1 LFSQIVFVQWDVQNI
16 GPGATTGSVGWQDRL
31 RVGSSTVFRSKQLRL
46 VGAVAGSP
54 NSGYSITAPI
64 RVPDG
69 LQGNQTVFVDVDVY
83 DNIFEGR
90 TDTNNQINGT
100 LNVIL
105 SPPPDFAILSV
116 LIPASSQPGITFTVT
131 YVAKATPCFVSVGS
145 TLFFLYEDYEDNAR
159 YVV

>member
-1 LFSQIVFVQWDVQNI
+1 MQWNVENI
-16 GPGATTGSVGWQDRL
+16 GPGATTGTIGWQDRL
-31 RVGSSTVFRSKQLRL
+31 RVGSSSVFRSKQQRL

-54 NSGYSITAPI
+54 NAGYSITAPI

-90 TDTNNQINGT
+90 TDTNNRINGT

-105 SPPPDFAILSV
+105 SPPPDFTVLSV
-116 LIPASSQPGITFTVT
+116 VIPASSQPGVQFRVT
-131 YVAKATPCFVSVGS
+131 CV
-145 TLFFLYEDYEDNAR
+145 N
-159 YVV
+159 